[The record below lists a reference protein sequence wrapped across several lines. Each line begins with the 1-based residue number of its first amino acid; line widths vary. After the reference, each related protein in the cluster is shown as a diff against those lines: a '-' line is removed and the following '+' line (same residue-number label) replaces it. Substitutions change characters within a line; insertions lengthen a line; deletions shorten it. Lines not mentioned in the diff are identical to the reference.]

1 MPTSATGSKRP
12 PAAPQGFTLLELL
25 VVVALIAVA
34 TAGVSFSVR
43 DSADNAL
50 ERDAQ
55 RLAMLLETGRAQA
68 RASGLPV
75 VWRTQNSTPNSSP
88 NSSPN
93 TTRNNGQNN
102 GQDPAQSF
110 VFDGLP
116 APGLPGQWLSAS
128 TRATSNSAVT
138 LGPEPLIEPQAVAL
152 WALQSPGKTLWVVT
166 DGLRPFKV
174 QSTAEWAGP

>member
-1 MPTSATGSKRP
+1 MPTSAAGSKRQ

-34 TAGVSFSVR
+34 TAGVGLSMR
-43 DSADNAL
+43 DSADSAL

-75 VWRTQNSTPNSSP
+75 VWRTQNIGQNST
-88 NSSPN
+88 
-93 TTRNNGQNN
+93 QNN
-102 GQDPAQSF
+102 GQINGPNPAQSF

-116 APGLPGQWLSAS
+116 APGLPGQWLSDS